1 MTRALTARGLVAVA
15 VLIAIAGYLVLSI
28 CVKPSV
34 FRHSKSDFG
43 TFYRAGRMVLAGAG
57 PCVYDL
63 AAESR
68 YDDALGTKSVDAEG
82 SSVSLP
88 FVFAPFALTFYAPL
102 ALLPYKAAEA
112 VWYAANAGMLFALP
126 LLLWKHRVLSTK
138 TCAFALLA
146 PLLFLPVVL
155 ALLQGQPSILIL
167 LLFALGYV
175 DLANGKD
182 ARAGCWLAVAGFKPQ
197 LVLPML
203 LALLVWR
210 KRQALWSFLA
220 TCVALTPLSTFL
232 VGWRATFS
240 YPRALM
246 QYTGMQ
252 NRLGAEHPAS
262 MPNLR
267 GFLCALLHAHMP
279 PSMLQTITVAISLLL
294 LAATLLLLNRYRQ
307 ISPVSF
313 SLLVVVTL
321 MTSYHSYLH
330 DDSLLLLT
338 IFLLGNTMLQS
349 GRFRAP
355 TALTIAAI
363 FLLPLAPTSLTTTAW
378 QMFLAI
384 ATLAALLAF
393 QMWDGEGAAT
403 VEDVAEVSQMLP
415 V

>member
-1 MTRALTARGLVAVA
+1 MTRPPTERRIVAVA
-15 VLIAIAGYLVLSI
+15 VLIAIAGYLALWT

-43 TFYRAGRMVLAGAG
+43 TFFRAGSMVLAGDG

-68 YDDALGTKSVDAEG
+68 YDGALGTKSVDAEG

-88 FVFAPFALTFYAPL
+88 FVFAPFALIFYAPF

-112 VWYAANAGMLFALP
+112 AWYAANAGMLLALP
-126 LLLWKHRVLSTK
+126 LLLRKHGVISTK
-138 TCAFALLA
+138 TCVFALIA
-146 PLLFLPVVL
+146 PLLFLPAVL
-155 ALLQGQPSILIL
+155 ALMQGQPSILIL
-167 LLFALGYV
+167 LLFALAYA

-182 ARAGCWLAVAGFKPQ
+182 ARSGCWLALAGFKPQ

-203 LALLVWR
+203 LAFLVWR
-210 KRQALWSFLA
+210 KRQTLWSFLA
-220 TCVALTPLSTFL
+220 TSGALTLLSTFL

-246 QYTGMQ
+246 QYAGMH

-267 GFLCALLHAHMP
+267 GFLYVLLHAHMP
-279 PSMLQTITVAISLLL
+279 ASLLQKITLAISLVL
-294 LAATLLLLNRYRQ
+294 LAATMLLLNRYRR
-307 ISPVSF
+307 ISPLSF

-321 MTSYHSYLH
+321 MTSYHAYLH
-330 DDSLLLLT
+330 DNCLLLLPML
-338 IFLLGNTMLQS
+338 LLGNIMLQS

-355 TALTIAAI
+355 TAVTIATI
-363 FLLPLAPTSLTTTAW
+363 FLLPLAPTSLTTTVW

-393 QMWDGEGAAT
+393 QMWDGDGTAT
-403 VEDVAEVSQMLP
+403 VKDVPKISPVLP